1 KHQKLA
7 ELRDVVSDQLV
18 EEWAMLLLGRGFGT
32 GEYCMYGAFW
42 VDLEACTIIDDGNAD
57 PVVKN
62 ITIAG

>member
-1 KHQKLA
+1 
-7 ELRDVVSDQLV
+7 
-18 EEWAMLLLGRGFGT
+18 MLLLGRGFGT

-57 PVVKN
+57 PVVQN